1 MYTIGAA
8 PLSNA
13 TRIACSMDACLSH
26 RFCNDSRHV
35 VSLPRRAGVYLLTYL
50 RRTSARLARAAGTR
64 RPRGVDAPPARPRW
78 PVLARGGLRWAGPRA
93 AAEPST
99 IDVRAAGGAVRVVTS
114 EPPCLTGRV
123 VATPRSRASPGSRS
137 AIRVRHRSNFRSGVT
152 AHRAA
157 PRGSRDRR
165 RAYRDFPFRY
175 LNVNVFLLNAIRT
188 TRTAPRTGP
197 RHTCDVS
204 VRLL

>member
-1 MYTIGAA
+1 MILATCRCRAA
-8 PLSNA
+8 PV
-13 TRIACSMDACLSH
+13 
-26 RFCNDSRHV
+26 F
-35 VSLPRRAGVYLLTYL
+35 TYL

-78 PVLARGGLRWAGPRA
+78 PVLARGGLRWAGPVRG
-93 AAEPST
+93 AAEPSST
-99 IDVRAAGGAVRVVTS
+99 IDVRAAGGALRVVTSVVPGS

-123 VATPRSRASPGSRS
+123 VATPRSRAAPGSRS
-137 AIRVRHRSNFRSGVT
+137 ALRVRHRSNYRSGVT

-165 RAYRDFPFRY
+165 RAYRDFPYRY
-175 LNVNVFLLNAIRT
+175 LNVFLLNAIRT